1 MKLNE
6 LEDKLTAK
14 TAELQEKSVEVRS
27 AVEDD
32 EKSVD
37 DVKTGMSEVDELKKE
52 ISDIEAD
59 IKALKDAAGI
69 DIPKKDDEE
78 PAPVAPEKRDGED
91 EVLPDEGN
99 SDDAS
104 AEDEPEINKKKEDK
118 DVEKRDLG
126 GMEDMKKNVA
136 GATEPNAVEAFGNYL
151 KSGETRD
158 VTGLKL
164 SDGAVIIPETILNP
178 EHEEYQFPRL
188 GSLVRTVS
196 VTTTTGKLP
205 VFMNS
210 TDKLAAHK
218 EYDPT
223 AANAAP
229 EIKPIMWDLK
239 SYTGAY
245 VFSQELISDSSY
257 NWESELRSRLV
268 ELRDNTDDSLI
279 IDALTDGITPV
290 ESEDLI
296 ADIKTA
302 LNVTLKPQD
311 SAQASVVLSQS
322 AYDAIDHINDGEG
335 RPMLQPNI
343 AQGTGKLFLGKQVI
357 VLDDALFPE
366 GVNAIVAP
374 LQKAVI
380 NFKLTEITGQF
391 QDTYD
396 VWYKQLG
403 IFLRENVVQA
413 RPELIV
419 NLNGTVAKP
428 ASSPK
433 GE

>member
-59 IKALKDAAGI
+59 IKALKDAAGL

-104 AEDEPEINKKKEDK
+104 AEDDPEINKKKEDK

-178 EHEEYQFPRL
+178 EHEEHQFPRL
-188 GSLVRTVS
+188 GNLVRKVAVS
-196 VTTTTGKLP
+196 TTTGKLP
-205 VFMNS
+205 VFMTS
-210 TDKLAAHK
+210 TDTLKAHT
-218 EYDPT
+218 EYAPT
-223 AANAAP
+223 DKGATP
-229 EIKPIMWDLK
+229 EIKPVLWDLNT
-239 SYTGAY
+239 YTGAY
-245 VFSQELISDSSY
+245 AFSQELISDSSY
-257 NWESELRSRLV
+257 NWEAELRSRLV

-279 IDALTDGITPV
+279 MSALTNGVKAVASSDPV
-290 ESEDLI
+290 SAL
-296 ADIKTA
+296 KTA

-311 SAQASVVLSQS
+311 SQSASIILSQS
-322 AYDAIDHINDGEG
+322 AYDIIDQIVDGEG
-335 RPMLQPNI
+335 RPLLQPAVEN
-343 AQGTGKLFLGKQVI
+343 ATGYSILGKTVVI
-357 VLDDALFPE
+357 VDDNLFPKN
-366 GVNAIVAP
+366 VNAIVAP
-374 LQKAVI
+374 LNKAVI
-380 NFKLTEITGQF
+380 NFKLAEITGQF

-396 VWYKQLG
+396 IWYKQLG
-403 IFLRENVVQA
+403 IFLREDVVQA
-413 RPELIV
+413 RQDLII
-419 NLNGTVAKP
+419 NLNLSKP
-428 ASSPK
+428 AVTPAPAA
-433 GE
+433 